1 MGKFESVGAF
11 EGNPKWEQIIKRE
24 DTIYVRGNDMRSP
37 FERDLNRILHS
48 SVYRRLKNK
57 TQVFYSPMNDNICTR
72 LEHVNYVSSIAYTIA
87 KALGLNTELARAIGN
102 GHDVGHSPFGHKGG
116 MVLSN
121 ISQRDIGETF
131 WHEKNGLYLIDNIQ
145 LLEDNEGKKNNM
157 NLTYG
162 VRDGIISHCGEVNQ
176 NAIRPR
182 EEAID
187 LYICTR
193 PAEYQPYTWEGC
205 IVKIADKISYLGRDI
220 EDARKLGLMEGHEEE
235 LEAIGRKFT
244 DDKLTNSFI
253 INTLITDLCENS
265 SIEAGLKFSD
275 YALNLMDEIK
285 AFNAKIIYNSEL
297 LKPSDKY
304 FEICLNQI
312 YDTLSVCYDG
322 TNTIAKIEEKEK
334 YYPVLIP
341 AFKEW
346 LLTYVDRIDRGDL
359 NNKIVYDLNK
369 KEDYLKAVITYISG
383 MTDNYAMEVY
393 NELIQY

>member
-1 MGKFESVGAF
+1 MKKFESVGAF
-11 EGNPKWEQIIKRE
+11 ENNPKWEQIISRQE
-24 DTIYVRGNDMRSP
+24 SLYVRGNDKRSP
-37 FERDLNRILHS
+37 FERDLNRIVHS
-48 SVYRRLKNK
+48 SVYRRLKSK

-87 KALGLNTELARAIGN
+87 KELGLNTELTRAIGL

-116 MVLSN
+116 EVLSK

-131 WHEKNGLYLIDNIQ
+131 WHEKNGLYLVDNIQ
-145 LLEDNEGKKNNM
+145 LLENAEGKKGNL

-176 NAIRPR
+176 NAIKPR

-193 PAEYQPYTWEGC
+193 PAEYQPYTWEAC

-220 EDARKLGLMEGHEEE
+220 EDARKIGLMDGHEEE
-235 LEAIGRKFT
+235 FDELAKKYT
-244 DDKLTNSFI
+244 DGKITNSFI

-265 SIEAGLKFSD
+265 NIEVGLKFSD
-275 YALNLMDEIK
+275 YGLNLMDEIK

-297 LKPSDKY
+297 LKPSDSY
-304 FEICLNQI
+304 FDLCLNQI
-312 YDTLSVCYDG
+312 YNVLSNLYDG
-322 TNTIAKIEEKEK
+322 QNTISKIESQER
-334 YYPVLIP
+334 YYPVLIS
-341 AFKEW
+341 AFKDW
-346 LLTYVDRIDRGDL
+346 LLTYIDTPNRGDL
-359 NNKIVYDLNK
+359 ANKIIYDLNK

-383 MTDNYAMEVY
+383 MTDNYAMEIF
-393 NELIQY
+393 NEIIQY

>member
-11 EGNPKWEQIIKRE
+11 ETNPHWEQLISRQYNLYSR
-24 DTIYVRGNDMRSP
+24 TNDMRSP
-37 FERDLNRILHS
+37 FERDINRIVHS
-48 SVYRRLKNK
+48 TVYRRLKSK

-87 KALGLNTELARAIGN
+87 KELGLNTELTRAIGL

-116 MVLSN
+116 EVLSK

-131 WHEKNGLYLIDNIQ
+131 WHEKNGLYLVDNIQ
-145 LLEDNEGKKNNM
+145 LLENAEGKKGNL
-157 NLTYG
+157 NLTYA

-176 NAIRPR
+176 NAIKPR
-182 EEAID
+182 KEAID

-193 PAEYQPYTWEGC
+193 PAEYQPYTWEAC

-220 EDARKLGLMEGHEEE
+220 EDARKLGLMDGHEEE
-235 LEAIGRKFT
+235 LDELGKKYT
-244 DDKLTNSFI
+244 DKKVTNSFI

-265 SIEAGLKFSD
+265 SVEEGLKFSD

-304 FEICLNQI
+304 FDLCLNQI
-312 YDTLSVCYDG
+312 YDVLSNLYDG
-322 TNTIAKIEEKEK
+322 QNTIQKIESQKR
-334 YYPVLIP
+334 YYPMLTV
-341 AFKEW
+341 AFKDW
-346 LLTYVDRIDRGDL
+346 LLTYIDQPARDDL
-359 NNKIVYDLNK
+359 VNKIIYDINK

-383 MTDNYAMEVY
+383 MTDNYAMEIFD
-393 NELIQY
+393 EIIQY

>member
-1 MGKFESVGAF
+1 MKKFESVGAF
-11 EGNPKWEQIIKRE
+11 ENNPKWEQIISRQE
-24 DTIYVRGNDMRSP
+24 SLYVRGNDKRSP
-37 FERDLNRILHS
+37 FERDLNRIVHS
-48 SVYRRLKNK
+48 SVYRRLKSK

-87 KALGLNTELARAIGN
+87 KELGLNTELTRAIGL

-116 MVLSN
+116 EVLSK

-131 WHEKNGLYLIDNIQ
+131 WHEKNGLYLVDNIQ
-145 LLEDNEGKKNNM
+145 LLENAEGKKGNL

-176 NAIRPR
+176 NAIKPR

-193 PAEYQPYTWEGC
+193 PAEYQPYTWEAC

-220 EDARKLGLMEGHEEE
+220 EDARKIGLMDGHEEE
-235 LEAIGRKFT
+235 FDELAKKYT
-244 DDKLTNSFI
+244 DAKITNSFI

-265 SIEAGLKFSD
+265 NIEVGLKFSD
-275 YALNLMDEIK
+275 YGLNLMDEIK

-297 LKPSDKY
+297 LKPSDSY
-304 FEICLNQI
+304 FDLCLNQI
-312 YDTLSVCYDG
+312 YNVLSNLYDG
-322 TNTIAKIEEKEK
+322 QNTISKIESKER
-334 YYPVLIP
+334 YYPVLIS
-341 AFKEW
+341 AFKDW
-346 LLTYVDRIDRGDL
+346 LLTYIDTPNRGDL
-359 NNKIVYDLNK
+359 ANKIIYDLNK

-383 MTDNYAMEVY
+383 MTDNYAMEIF
-393 NELIQY
+393 NEIIQY